1 MFATKVAVAA
11 LSVLTVVS
19 AGNST
24 FSIDV
29 DSVTLSTRA
38 TRYSTNKLTNTHLFI
53 SAAWC
58 TSEKNVCGQI
68 CSTSEN
74 SCEPTTLDYS
84 CTCSDGTEPDM
95 NEYQDSLPYQ
105 AFSDC
110 ISENTGSAS
119 GQKNCTTTISDECGT
134 KVAGSSSTTTTAA
147 ASSSSGTSAATAAS
161 SSVSSSSTSQA
172 GAMPTGIQH
181 LPNGA
186 IAVAAG
192 LLAMAL

>member
-1 MFATKVAVAA
+1 MFVTKVAVAA
-11 LSVLTVVS
+11 LSALTVVS

-29 DSVTLSTRA
+29 DSVTLA
-38 TRYSTNKLTNTHLFI
+38 TKAS
-53 SAAWC
+53 WC
-58 TSEKNVCGQI
+58 TSEKNVCGEI

-74 SCEPTTLDYS
+74 SCEPSTLDFS
-84 CTCSDGTEPDM
+84 CVCTDGTEPDM
-95 NEYQDSLPYQ
+95 NEYQNSVPYYICET
-105 AFSDC
+105 AFANC
-110 ISENTGSAS
+110 IAANTDSAS
-119 GQKNCTTTISDECGT
+119 GQKNCTTTIADECGT

-147 ASSSSGTSAATAAS
+147 ASSSGTGTAATAAS

>member
-29 DSVTLSTRA
+29 DSVTLSTR
-38 TRYSTNKLTNTHLFI
+38 
-53 SAAWC
+53 AAWC

-95 NEYQDSLPYQ
+95 NEYQDSLPYYICQQ